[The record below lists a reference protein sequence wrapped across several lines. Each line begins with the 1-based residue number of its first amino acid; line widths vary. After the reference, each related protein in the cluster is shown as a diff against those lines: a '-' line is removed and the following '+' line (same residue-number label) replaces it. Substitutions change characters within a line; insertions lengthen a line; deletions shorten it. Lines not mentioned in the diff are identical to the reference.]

1 MPGFEADEGRRV
13 DDDVIAAQ
21 QEHAERVQ
29 ELRADSDYDLLRGA
43 PVGRGWARWLPLLL
57 LIIGVIGFV
66 LLAYWISL
74 WYMTH

>member
-21 QEHAERVQ
+21 EEHAERVE
-29 ELRADSDYDLLRGA
+29 ELRADSDYDQLRGKPLA
-43 PVGRGWARWLPLLL
+43 TGWGRWLPLLL

-66 LLAYWISL
+66 LFAYWISL
-74 WYMTH
+74 WLLTH